1 MLDRE
6 GRGLALATVLF
17 VVLTFLM
24 ALPFSAA
31 PGTRVVADAPDTHL
45 YIWTLAWDT
54 HAFLRQP
61 LLIFDANIYH
71 PYANTL
77 AYSENLIG
85 SALFAAPIIWLT
97 GDLVLAMNLV
107 ALLTCVLCGTGGYLL
122 ARRLHLSHGAAVLCG
137 VVFAFAPPRFYR
149 MGQLHM
155 TAVQW
160 LPFALAFL
168 HSYLERQRR
177 RDLLWAVACFT
188 LQVLSS
194 GHGAAFLAIAIV
206 LMLVWHAARGG
217 TVALGTWVK
226 DFGVAGAYL
235 LAPSIWVML
244 PYRLAQQEAG
254 LTREYPTEA
263 MPGWASFVA
272 SPSRAH
278 MWLQDVFL
286 GRVVNDEAIAYL
298 FPGVLVLALAGLS
311 LITWRPAG
319 GPPRRERLRDD
330 PTWFYAGL
338 ALLGTLMFLDWPLA
352 LWRQVYWLPGFNFIR
367 VPSRFMILVVLC
379 LGVLAAI
386 GFDGLTRRWTRSLRA
401 AAAIMLSALL
411 LAEYS
416 GYPFSSVPYRL
427 EIPEIDRWLD
437 TQPKPF
443 VVAEVPVPSEGD
455 LGALERQQTMA
466 MLHATAHWQKTV
478 HGYSGIR
485 RPLHQRLYRDLNRFP
500 DDASLTSLRAVGV
513 THVVVHTDHYPPGVW
528 PAVERRLAATPDL
541 RLQHAVGA
549 GRVYTIVPR

>member
-1 MLDRE
+1 VTL
-6 GRGLALATVLF
+6 LF
-17 VVLTFLM
+17 AVLTFLM

-31 PGTRVVADAPDTHL
+31 PGARVVADAPDTHL

-54 HAFLRQP
+54 YAFLRQP
-61 LLIFDANIYH
+61 LLIFDANIYY

-107 ALLTCVLCGTGGYLL
+107 ALLTGVLCGTGGYLL
-122 ARRLHLSHGAAVLCG
+122 ARRLHLGHGAAVLCG
-137 VVFAFAPPRFYR
+137 IVFAFAPPRFYR
-149 MGQLHM
+149 TGQLHM

-160 LPFALAFL
+160 IPFALAFL
-168 HSYLERQRR
+168 HGYLESRRR
-177 RDLLWAVACFT
+177 RDLLWAIACFT

-206 LMLVWHAARGG
+206 LMLVWHVARGG
-217 TVALGTWVK
+217 AVALGAWVN

-254 LTREYPTEA
+254 LTREYPAEA

-272 SPSRAH
+272 SPSRLH
-278 MWLQDVFL
+278 MRLQEALL

-298 FPGVLVLALAGLS
+298 FPGVLVLLLAALA
-311 LITWRPAG
+311 LIRWRPLHGAS
-319 GPPRRERLRDD
+319 LRDRLQHD
-330 PTWFYAGL
+330 ATWLYGGMA
-338 ALLGTLMFLDWPLA
+338 AVGTLMFVQWPLD
-352 LWRQVYWLPGFNFIR
+352 LWRWVYGLPGFNFIR
-367 VPSRFMILVVLC
+367 VPSRFIILVVLC

-386 GFDGLTRRWTRSLRA
+386 AFDGLTRRASRSLRTA
-401 AAAIMLSALL
+401 AAVALSVLL

-416 GYPFSSVPYRL
+416 GYPYPNVPYRL

-513 THVVVHTDHYPPGVW
+513 THVVVHTDHYPPGAW

-541 RLQHAVGA
+541 RLEHTVGA